1 MILAGGPV
9 IPNFGSGSSC
19 EVNNG
24 WFCPEWVREHW
35 GDTLQPA
42 LVQHIELTAIA
53 IVIGFALA
61 FALALAGF
69 RYRLLDPPIG
79 LLSDFLYTI
88 PSLALFQLL
97 LPITGISVTTVEIA
111 LVSYTLLVL
120 YRNTI
125 EGLRG
130 VPAEIVDVARGSGF
144 TRVQTFTRVELPLA
158 LPAILAGLRIATVS
172 TISIAT
178 VALFVVAKGLG
189 SPIFTALEQEV
200 FKTEIFAAG
209 GMVVVLALVA
219 DGLIV
224 LLQRAVTPWVRF
236 GRAT

>member
-1 MILAGGPV
+1 VIVAGGPV
-9 IPNFGSGSSC
+9 IPNFGTGSSC

-24 WFCPEWVREHW
+24 WFCPEWVHEHW

-53 IVIGFALA
+53 VVIGFALA

-79 LLSDFLYTI
+79 VLSDFLYTI

-97 LPITGISVTTVEIA
+97 LPVTGISVTTVEIA

-130 VPAEIVDVARGSGF
+130 VPSEVVDVARGSGF
-144 TRVQTFTRVELPLA
+144 TRMQTFTRVELPLA

-178 VALFVVAKGLG
+178 VASFVVAKGLG
-189 SPIFTALEQEV
+189 APIFTALQQEV

-219 DGLIV
+219 DGLLV
-224 LLQRAVTPWVRF
+224 LLQRVLTPWARV
-236 GRAT
+236 GRAA